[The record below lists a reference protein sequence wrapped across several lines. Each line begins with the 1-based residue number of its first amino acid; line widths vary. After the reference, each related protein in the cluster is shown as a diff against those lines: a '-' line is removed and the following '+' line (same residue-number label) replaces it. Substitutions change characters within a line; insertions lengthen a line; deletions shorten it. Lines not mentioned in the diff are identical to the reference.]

1 MLMHGFPYCVFSYH
15 FLSHGKPW
23 RFHSSRDLS
32 FLICF
37 FELEDHPP
45 KSAYSMLYSK
55 GRYETV
61 QPSTSLTPYALRNS
75 KLLPIKSVKHSTTI
89 LNHWT
94 SICLIILDNL
104 GNPKLQPTI
113 WGWFIP
119 PIYCVFWDGLFNGF
133 TTLLNPTEIICVDA
147 TSREA
152 DCQVVPRGGAQFAQL
167 ISSVSLAM
175 ARCRMEW
182 EDGIM
187 QLSWGFIDGFID
199 GIYRCWSRYAYIC
212 LFNAYIYIYIFIY
225 MYIMDLTW
233 DVMIYP

>member
-1 MLMHGFPYCVFSYH
+1 MVYTTHLLC
-15 FLSHGKPW
+15 FL
-23 RFHSSRDLS
+23 
-32 FLICF
+32 
-37 FELEDHPP
+37 
-45 KSAYSMLYSK
+45 
-55 GRYETV
+55 
-61 QPSTSLTPYALRNS
+61 
-75 KLLPIKSVKHSTTI
+75 
-89 LNHWT
+89 
-94 SICLIILDNL
+94 
-104 GNPKLQPTI
+104 
-113 WGWFIP
+113 GWFI
-119 PIYCVFWDGLFNGF
+119 YCKGF

-212 LFNAYIYIYIFIY
+212 LFNVYIYIYL
-225 MYIMDLTW
+225 MDLTW